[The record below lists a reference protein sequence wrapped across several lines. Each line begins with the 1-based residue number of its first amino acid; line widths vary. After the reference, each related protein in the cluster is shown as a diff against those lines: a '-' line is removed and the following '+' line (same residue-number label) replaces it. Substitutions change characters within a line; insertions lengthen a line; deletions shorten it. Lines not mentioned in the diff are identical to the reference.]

1 MFKAVCVSASLSLSA
16 FAAVLL
22 ASPRRGVGGGG
33 GMGNCAAPRRLT
45 KKIVVAPSK
54 PCRADP
60 DSTSQT
66 ASERA
71 SECCGGCGD

>member
-1 MFKAVCVSASLSLSA
+1 
-16 FAAVLL
+16 
-22 ASPRRGVGGGG
+22 
-33 GMGNCAAPRRLT
+33 MGNCAAPRRLT